1 MFSKCR
7 LGCDDTRDHMLWCR
21 TLRYNITYSFCLG
34 ESGWPWEYEYIRYN
48 CAAISWCNSALELV
62 KKHDWSDPLAKYRH
76 AKKIRLLCEIASFHE
91 KEDQKE
97 NWIVALRIAE
107 VVLGTA
113 RSSWYE

>member
-1 MFSKCR
+1 MIHVTICYGVGHCAIILHIPSVLVNPVG
-7 LGCDDTRDHMLWCR
+7 LGNM
-21 TLRYNITYSFCLG
+21 N
-34 ESGWPWEYEYIRYN
+34 EYIRYN